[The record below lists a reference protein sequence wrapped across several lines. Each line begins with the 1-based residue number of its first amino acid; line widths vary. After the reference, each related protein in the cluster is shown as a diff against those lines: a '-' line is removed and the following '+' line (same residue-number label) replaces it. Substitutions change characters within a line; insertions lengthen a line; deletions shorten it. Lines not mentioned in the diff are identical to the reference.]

1 MNASHGFV
9 SAWSMCVCVCVC
21 VCVQHINDMS
31 GTLLVDDVLT
41 LAEAIYLQL
50 RSCRDLPSDI
60 HDILAISS
68 PQTGHAH
75 SSPFSSALPT
85 AQTTANQQTPD
96 SHVTQSLYSVQ
107 AVQSE
112 SGEVVVSSGGD
123 MTPSVND
130 DSSIEILS
138 ESV

>member
-1 MNASHGFV
+1 
-9 SAWSMCVCVCVC
+9 
-21 VCVQHINDMS
+21 MS

-68 PQTGHAH
+68 PQSDDASFG
-75 SSPFSSALPT
+75 PIPSSADTP
-85 AQTTANQQTPD
+85 ANQQSAD
-96 SHVTQSLYSVQ
+96 SHVSQSLYSVHHQ
-107 AVQSE
+107 GDYSE
-112 SGEVVVSSGGD
+112 LCVKDGEV
-123 MTPSVND
+123 TPTND

-138 ESV
+138 SESV